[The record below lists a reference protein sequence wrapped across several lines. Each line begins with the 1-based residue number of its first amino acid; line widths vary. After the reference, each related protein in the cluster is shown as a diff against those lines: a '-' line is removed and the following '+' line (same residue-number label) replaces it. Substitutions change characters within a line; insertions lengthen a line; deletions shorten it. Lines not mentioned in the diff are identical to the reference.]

1 MRQFVARRRAV
12 VALSIVAILAVAA
25 AAIAY
30 FTSTGSG
37 TGSGAVGSATNYT
50 VTPNAFTGGP
60 LFPGNGTEA
69 STGIVTNSGSGTQH
83 LNTLTATIAA
93 PTVAAGAPTGDP
105 AHPCSAADFTL
116 SSTTWAV
123 DGTGQTATLSVGAD
137 LAPNGIYSWSGLNIS
152 MVNAAYNQDN
162 CQGATA
168 RITFTAG

>member
-12 VALSIVAILAVAA
+12 VALSVVAVLAVAA

-60 LFPGNGTEA
+60 LFPGNGSEA
-69 STGIVTNSGSGTQH
+69 STGTVTNGGSGTQH

-116 SSTTWAV
+116 SSATWSVAAN
-123 DGTGQTATLSVGAD
+123 GQSATLTVGTD
-137 LAPNGIYSWSGLNIS
+137 LAPNNTFTWSGLSIS
-152 MVNAAYNQDN
+152 MLNAVYNQDN

-168 RITFTAG
+168 NITFTAG

>member
-1 MRQFVARRRAV
+1 MRQLFARRRAM
-12 VALSIVAILAVAA
+12 VALSVIAVLAVVA

-50 VTPNAFTGGP
+50 VTPNAFAGGP

-69 STGIVTNSGSGTQH
+69 STGTVTNGGSGTQH
-83 LNTLTATIAA
+83 LNTITATIAA

-123 DGTGQTATLSVGAD
+123 GGTGQTATLTVGTD
-137 LAPNGIYSWSGLNIS
+137 LAPNGTFSWSGLNIS
-152 MVNAAYNQDN
+152 MVNAGYNQDN

-168 RITFTAG
+168 KITFNAG